1 MGRRDA
7 RYVVQRKARAI
18 FDDGRDYPC
27 EILNVSKRGA
37 LLRIEHNEW
46 LPARFL
52 LKERMTSLSWRVEV
66 AWRGSSYLGVKF
78 IEGTW
83 SVPGKVTF
91 GRRPRAPLDA
101 TP

>member
-37 LLRIEHNEW
+37 LLRMEHNDW

-52 LKERMTSLSWRVEV
+52 LKERMTNLSWLVEV
-66 AWRGSSYLGVKF
+66 AWRGSAYLGVKF
-78 IEGTW
+78 LEGTW
-83 SVPGKVTF
+83 SPPDKVVF
-91 GRRPRAPLDA
+91 GRRRSSP
-101 TP
+101 